1 MFLILGTNHIY
12 PQTFLKQTMFIT
24 ITDFRFTIECPCIEC
39 LMLERE
45 WSSVFNVI
53 VTVQTFKMV
62 FLIRKTWIHLSLF
75 HMQNL

>member
-1 MFLILGTNHIY
+1 MFFDISTFQLIHILKI
-12 PQTFLKQTMFIT
+12 FLKQTMFIT

-53 VTVQTFKMV
+53 VTVKTFKMV
-62 FLIRKTWIHLSLF
+62 FF
-75 HMQNL
+75 N